1 MQTRGVLNTAQR
13 TVVSMATASRTYRLS
28 TSLVLLMIISALTPM
43 LASHVGV
50 ETTAGNDASP
60 ETLKRADRPM
70 DTGARANCPAVQND
84 GGSAGDAG
92 NTTATAKAQGSD
104 PTQVGLNGCID
115 TNDLEDWYGLQLSAN
130 KDLVVQLR
138 DFGDGTN
145 IDFDIYLSDS
155 TGGNPATGAGYVAG
169 AATYAAS
176 ERFEFTTNSSTA
188 GTYYIQVVQYNG
200 DGTYKLD
207 FWTNNSVPKPD
218 LSVNSI
224 SGPVNATAGDVV
236 DVTYTV
242 ENFGP
247 GDTNSTNPYDVVFIL
262 STDDTYSWGD
272 VIVESQI
279 AGPYLTAGSSS
290 VETSQVTIP
299 SDIESDDYHWIVW
312 ADGWGNVSE
321 ATETNNNN
329 ASTAVT
335 TISGMP
341 CPNIDDASTGADV
354 GGVEAEAYDLGAGF
368 TGVITGCV
376 AAGDKADMYMLSM
389 GRGQNI
395 TAVLTADN
403 WEADLDL
410 RIWNSTSGSTATTAV
425 DNSAGFDSNESVS
438 TAGSDADGAA
448 DTYYI
453 NVSHFSGLANYTL
466 EIWTNGT
473 IFIPPYDCGV
483 SSDWG
488 QTGYDAGSDRNT
500 AYDVGDNPDSLG
512 RGCLDPADTT
522 DAYRFSLS
530 GMKGTTIQLESDNA
544 TSMHIELYS
553 SENGIDEFISE
564 QSTINGVAHV
574 DTSSIAFEDLDGNF
588 FVIIHANE
596 TDDDWDTGWYNLSF
610 TPTEAPLP
618 DLTADIWTCPATT
631 ERTGDSANFGVE
643 ISSVGGPMDS
653 TPFAWEMTLVH
664 ENGTVVMS
672 LLQGSYSDA
681 LDGNDGMIIQDGEQ
695 VLLDTSMITS
705 GNYTCVLTVD
715 GGDVIEESNESNNV
729 VVSLPFEIINEEEL
743 YADDIDR
750 DGVPNDQDGCPNT
763 PGDSTMDRLGC
774 QDADEDGY
782 SNGGDVFIYEPT
794 QWNDTDGD
802 GFGDN
807 NGPGDYNGDA
817 CPNEPGVMAGTN
829 GTGCP
834 LWISDQDND
843 GVADSNDVCPGTPAG
858 ASVDALGCS
867 DSDGDGVDDSLDT
880 CPATPTGTSVDVTGC
895 PVDGTDGPG
904 DGTGDA
910 DDTDNAQA
918 GDTESASE
926 ESDTMLYIMVAAG
939 VVLLLV
945 IVLGLTVV
953 LRGRSAGG
961 DPTEQVWATAISPE
975 QQAYEQQLV
984 GMGYTAEQ
992 ARAYASQYFQN

>member
-1 MQTRGVLNTAQR
+1 
-13 TVVSMATASRTYRLS
+13 MATAARTNHLS
-28 TSLVLLMIISALTPM
+28 TALVMLMLISVLTPM
-43 LASHVGV
+43 VAPHMGIEVVS
-50 ETTAGNDASP
+50 EENIQP
-60 ETLKRADRPM
+60 EALKQADRTM
-70 DTGARANCPAVQND
+70 DTGGRAPCPAVQSD

-92 NTTATAKAQGSD
+92 NTTATAKSQGSD
-104 PTQVGLNGCID
+104 PTVTNMDGCVDSTD
-115 TNDLEDWYGLQLSAN
+115 TQDWYSMQVSSN
-130 KDLVVQLR
+130 KDIVVVLR

-145 IDFDIYLSDS
+145 TDFDLLLADS
-155 TGGNPATGAGYVAG
+155 TGGNQQTGAGYVDLSM
-169 AATYAAS
+169 TYASS
-176 ERFEFTTNSSTA
+176 ERVEFTTNSTTA
-188 GTYYIQVVQYNG
+188 GMYYVQVWQYAG
-200 DGTYKLD
+200 DGNYKLD
-207 FWTNNSVPKPD
+207 IWVNNSVPKPD

-224 SGPVNATAGDVV
+224 SGPANATAGDTV

-262 STDDTYSWGD
+262 STDQTYGSFDGD
-272 VIVESQI
+272 IILENEI
-279 AGPYLTAGSSS
+279 AGPYLTSGSSQ
-290 VETSQVTIP
+290 VVTSQVTIP
-299 SDIESDDYHWIVW
+299 DDVESDDYYWIVW
-312 ADGWGNVSE
+312 PDGWNNVSE
-321 ATETNNNN
+321 ADDLNNNN
-329 ASTAVT
+329 ASSAVT
-335 TISGMP
+335 AISGIP
-341 CPNIDDASTGADV
+341 CPNEDDASTGADV
-354 GGVEAEAYDLGAGF
+354 GELEVDAHDLGVGF

-376 AAGDKADMYMLSM
+376 AAGDKGDLYKLSM

-395 TAVLTADN
+395 TAVLSADN
-403 WEADLDL
+403 WDSDLDL
-410 RIWNSTSGSTATTAV
+410 RLWNTTSGSSPSIDSSLSSSSNETVTTA
-425 DNSAGFDSNESVS
+425 DTN
-438 TAGSDADGAA
+438 ADGAA

-453 NVSHFSGLANYTL
+453 NVTHFSGLANYTL

-500 AYDVGDNPDSLG
+500 AYDVGNNPDSLG

-530 GMKGTTIQLESDNA
+530 GMQGTTIQLESDNA
-544 TSMHIELYS
+544 TNMHIELYS
-553 SENGIDEFISE
+553 SENGLDEFISE

-588 FVIIHANE
+588 FVLIHANE

-643 ISSVGGPMDS
+643 IGSVGGPMDS

-681 LDGNDGMIIQDGEQ
+681 LNGNDGMIIQDGDQ
-695 VLLDTSMITS
+695 VLLDSTLITT

-715 GGDVIEESNESNNV
+715 GGDVIEESNETNNV
-729 VVSLPFEIINEEEL
+729 VISLPFEIINEDEL
-743 YADDIDR
+743 YADDVDR
-750 DGVPNDQDGCPNT
+750 DGVLNDLDDCLNT
-763 PGDSTMDRLGC
+763 PGNSTMDRLGC
-774 QDADEDGY
+774 QDKDGDGW
-782 SNGGDVFIYEPT
+782 SNANDAFPGFPGTACAEAGPGVCAT
-794 QWNDTDGD
+794 QWNDTDMD

-807 NGPGDYNGDA
+807 NGPNDYMGDD
-817 CPNEPGVMAGTN
+817 CPNEPGVMSGTN

-834 LWISDQDND
+834 LWVSDQDND
-843 GVADSNDVCPGTPAG
+843 GVSDSNDVCPGTPAG
-858 ASVDALGCS
+858 AAVDALGCS
-867 DSDGDGVDDSLDT
+867 DTDGDGVDDTLDV
-880 CPATPTGTSVDVTGC
+880 CPATLEGTSVDNTGC
-895 PVDGTDGPG
+895 PIGGTDE
-904 DGTGDA
+904 TGDS
-910 DDTDNAQA
+910 DGDSDNDQS
-918 GDTESASE
+918 GDTESSTDGG
-926 ESDTMLYIMVAAG
+926 SNTMLYIMAAAG

-945 IVLGLTVV
+945 IVLGVSLVM
-953 LRGRSAGG
+953 RSTGGG
-961 DPTEQVWATAISPE
+961 DPTEQAWATAISPE
-975 QQAYEQQLV
+975 QQAYEQQLI

>member
-1 MQTRGVLNTAQR
+1 M
-13 TVVSMATASRTYRLS
+13 
-28 TSLVLLMIISALTPM
+28 LMLISVLTPM
-43 LASHVGV
+43 VAPHMGIEVV
-50 ETTAGNDASP
+50 TEETTQP
-60 ETLKRADRPM
+60 EALKQADRSM
-70 DTGARANCPAVQND
+70 DTGGRAPCPAVQSD

-104 PTQVGLNGCID
+104 PTQVGLDGCID
-115 TNDLEDWYGLQLSAN
+115 TTDLEDWYGVQLSAN
-130 KDLVVQLR
+130 KDIVVQLR

-145 IDFDIYLSDS
+145 TDFDIYLSDS
-155 TGGNPATGAGYVAG
+155 TGGNPATGAGYVASG
-169 AATYAAS
+169 ASYSAN

-188 GTYYIQVVQYNG
+188 GTYYIQVVQWAG
-200 DGTYKLD
+200 DGNYKLD
-207 FWTNNSVPKPD
+207 FWTNNSVPKPE
-218 LSVNSI
+218 LTVNSI
-224 SGPVNATAGDVV
+224 SAPTSANAGDTV
-236 DVTYTV
+236 DVTYV
-242 ENFGP
+242 VDNAGP
-247 GDTNSTNPYDVVFIL
+247 GDLNTTNPYDITFIL
-262 STDDTYSWGD
+262 SLDETYGTWDGD
-272 VIVESQI
+272 IIIDNKI
-279 AGPYLTAGSSS
+279 AGPFITSGNSQS
-290 VETSQVTIP
+290 VTTQVTIP
-299 SDIESDDYHWIVW
+299 EDVETDDYYWIVW
-312 ADGWGNVSE
+312 ADAYNNITESADEYDNNE
-321 ATETNNNN
+321 ASSAT
-329 ASTAVT
+329 TA
-335 TISGMP
+335 ISGMP
-341 CPNIDDASTGADV
+341 CPNADDASTGADI

-403 WEADLDL
+403 WESDLDL
-410 RIWNSTSGSTATTAV
+410 RIWNLTSGSTSTTAV

-453 NVSHFSGLANYTL
+453 NVSHYSGLANYTL

-530 GMKGTTIQLESDNA
+530 GMKGTTVQLESDNA
-544 TSMHIELYS
+544 TNMHIELYS
-553 SENGIDEFISE
+553 TENGLDEFISE
-564 QSTINGVAHV
+564 QSTINGVAHL

-588 FVIIHANE
+588 FVLIHANE

-643 ISSVGGPMDS
+643 IGSVGGPMDS

-681 LDGNDGMIIQDGEQ
+681 LNGNDGMIIQDGDQ
-695 VLLDTSMITS
+695 VLLDTSLITS

-715 GGDVIEESNESNNV
+715 GGDVIEESNETNNV
-729 VVSLPFEIINEEEL
+729 VISLPFEIINEEEL
-743 YADDIDR
+743 YADDVDR

-807 NGPGDYNGDA
+807 NGPNDYNGDA
-817 CPNEPGVMAGTN
+817 CPNEPGVMSGTN

-834 LWISDQDND
+834 LWVSDQDND
-843 GVADSNDVCPGTPAG
+843 GVSDSNDVCPGTPAG
-858 ASVDALGCS
+858 AAVDALGCS
-867 DSDGDGVDDSLDT
+867 DTDGDGVDDTLDV
-880 CPATPTGTSVDVTGC
+880 CPTTPAGTSVDNTGC
-895 PVDGTDGPG
+895 PLDGTDEPG
-904 DGTGDA
+904 DSNDDSENDQSGDA
-910 DDTDNAQA
+910 ESSTDGGSN
-918 GDTESASE
+918 
-926 ESDTMLYIMVAAG
+926 TMLYIMAAAG

-945 IVLGLTVV
+945 IVLGVSLFM
-953 LRGRSAGG
+953 RSSGGG
-961 DPTEQVWATAISPE
+961 DPTEQAWATAISPE
-975 QQAYEQQLV
+975 QQAYEQQLI

-992 ARAYASQYFQN
+992 ARAYASQYFQQ